1 MKKNLFA
8 IEIAISL
15 ILFAMLLAGIF
26 LKEFV
31 VTWLSVGLL
40 VLGGLAIV
48 ICKIINLAKSDNQ
61 ENNNQTSNTDDAP
74 KSKNIFA
81 NSKKAWQYST
91 GGEKIKSILFIF
103 TIMVCCIAFI
113 VLCSYGYINIGLIVL
128 GAGAAVI
135 VIALITMALIERFLY
150 KLDKEQTKIVVI
162 ECDEDTDTLPQEI
175 ATETTQTDCKTND
188 TQTEN
193 NVPQQ
198 TDTTDNQTNND

>member
-26 LKEFV
+26 LQEFV

-48 ICKIINLAKSDNQ
+48 ICKIINLAKSEQQ
-61 ENNNQTSNTDDAP
+61 ENEEENPEQQIEQ
-74 KSKNIFA
+74 SKNIFS
-81 NSKKAWQYST
+81 NSKKAWQFST
-91 GGEKIKSILFIF
+91 NGEKIKSLLFVF

-128 GAGAAVI
+128 GVGAAVI
-135 VIALITMALIERFLY
+135 VIALVIMALIDRYLY
-150 KLDKEQTKIVVI
+150 KMDNEQTKVDDSNDNENATTSPQDIA
-162 ECDEDTDTLPQEI
+162 EDTNAIES
-175 ATETTQTDCKTND
+175 ETND
-188 TQTEN
+188 TQLN
-193 NVPQQ
+193 
-198 TDTTDNQTNND
+198 DIGTNNTETESIEQ